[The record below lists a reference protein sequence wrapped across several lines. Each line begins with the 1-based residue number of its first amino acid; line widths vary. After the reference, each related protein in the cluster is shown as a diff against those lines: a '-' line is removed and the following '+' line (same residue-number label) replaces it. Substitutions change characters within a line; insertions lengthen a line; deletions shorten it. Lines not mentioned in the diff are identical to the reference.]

1 MVKQNPDFLSSQ
13 LLDLA
18 ERLQSE
24 GKLSDAEDVRSAAKI
39 VLRNPEVDLIEGLR
53 HIKHAAGTD

>member
-1 MVKQNPDFLSSQ
+1 MVNRNPDLLSSQ

-24 GKLSDAEDVRSAAKI
+24 RKLSDAEDVRGAAEI
-39 VLRNPEVDLIEGLR
+39 VARNPEIDLIEGLR
-53 HIKHAAGTD
+53 HIKHAAGND